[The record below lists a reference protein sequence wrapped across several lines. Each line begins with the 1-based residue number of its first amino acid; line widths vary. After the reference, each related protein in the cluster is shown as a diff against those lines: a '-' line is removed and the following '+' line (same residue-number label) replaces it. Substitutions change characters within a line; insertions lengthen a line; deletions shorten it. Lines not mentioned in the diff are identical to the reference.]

1 MARARISLWWVVPIA
16 AVAVGGGVAA
26 GVVIS
31 RRHNPPRSAL
41 AAARTST
48 SSSAPAVPSGTAAG
62 SGSGSTGS
70 TGASGSPHP
79 SSTPHRSHHGHVA
92 ALRVLASTPAT
103 KATGVAGDAPI
114 TVEFSAP
121 LSSSSPAPTLSPS
134 TPGSWRVHGSLMTFT
149 PTVPFIPLSQVT
161 VSVPAGAKGPE
172 SAAGGR
178 VAHPY
183 SATFQVQNG
192 SIFRLDQ
199 LLSELDYSPLAW
211 APTGA
216 AIAPTDRVAQI
227 RAMYHAPVGTFAW
240 RQAGWPRNLTAL
252 WLPGQYNVMLRGLV
266 MSFQADHGLTPN
278 GSVSAGLWN
287 DLLAAVAQHDANTGG
302 YNFALASKALPESLT
317 VWHNGAVVL
326 HAPANTGIAGYAT
339 TDGVFPVYERL
350 RNQVMHGTNPNG
362 TPYADPVQYVAYFY
376 GSEAVHYIPRANYG
390 IPQSLGCVEL
400 SLSDAATAWSYLA
413 YGTLVDV
420 VA

>member
-31 RRHNPPRSAL
+31 RRHSPPRSAL

-62 SGSGSTGS
+62 ST
-70 TGASGSPHP
+70 SPSP
-79 SSTPHRSHHGHVA
+79 TAAGRSRRATTSHRTHHVKVVP
-92 ALRVLASTPAT
+92 LRVLTSTPAT
-103 KATGVAGDAPI
+103 KATAVAGDAPI

-121 LSSSSPAPTLSPS
+121 LSSSAPVPTLSPS
-134 TPGSWRVHGSLMTFT
+134 TPGSWRVHGSMMTFT

-161 VSVPAGAKGPE
+161 LTVPAGAKGPQG
-172 SAAGGR
+172 SAGGR
-178 VAHPY
+178 VAQAY

-199 LLSELDYSPLAW
+199 LLSALDYSPLAW
-211 APTGA
+211 APTGP
-216 AIAPTDRVAQI
+216 AIAPTDRAAQI
-227 RAMYHAPVGTFAW
+227 RAMYHAPLGTFAW
-240 RQAGWPRNLTAL
+240 RQAGWPPNLTAL

-278 GSVSAGLWN
+278 GSMSAGLWN
-287 DLLAAVAQHDANTGG
+287 DLLGAVAQHDVNTGG
-302 YNFALASKALPESLT
+302 YNFALASKVLPESLT
-317 VWHNGAVVL
+317 VWHDGAVVL

-339 TDGVFPVYERL
+339 TNGVFPVYERL

-420 VA
+420 VP